1 MIRIVNMS
9 GKFYGIEVDM
19 NDEEIENIEQFTN
32 EGTPVILVNDLSDLG
47 IFDIDEDDITMVEPE

>member
-19 NDEEIENIEQFTN
+19 NDEEIDNIEQFTN